1 MFQYFKLETIYPKI
15 ATHFTILCVKMGG
28 NGQYRFGLQK
38 GVKIEFRGRIRNRDN
53 QIVYGYICYFFEKSS
68 FTLLKIPLIEFR
80 VLTPF

>member
-1 MFQYFKLETIYPKI
+1 MSRVSIFQIGDDISQNCYSLYYFMRK
-15 ATHFTILCVKMGG
+15 
-28 NGQYRFGLQK
+28 NGKYRFGLQK